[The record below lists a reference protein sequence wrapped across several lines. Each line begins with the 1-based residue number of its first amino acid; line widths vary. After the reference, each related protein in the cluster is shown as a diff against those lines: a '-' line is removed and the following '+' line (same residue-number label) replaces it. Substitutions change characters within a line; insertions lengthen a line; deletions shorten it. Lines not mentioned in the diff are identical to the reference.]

1 MYKLSYKK
9 VILSFIIPI
18 FVEMFQNI
26 MSESAPRT
34 KKEVVRFCITG
45 TIVTAILYGIYYAM
59 LYLDF
64 SVDLSFTTGFIVSFA
79 CNFFLTNYYTFKT
92 RVDFENGIRF
102 SLCQAINFLMQ
113 YVTLKIFVA
122 IGIPEKVA
130 LVPVWAIIF
139 PINFWLMRTVLR
151 SDRFRVHLHKAAK
164 EEHAGTM

>member
-1 MYKLSYKK
+1 
-9 VILSFIIPI
+9 
-18 FVEMFQNI
+18 
-26 MSESAPRT
+26 
-34 KKEVVRFCITG
+34 
-45 TIVTAILYGIYYAM
+45 M

-151 SDRFRVHLHKAAK
+151 SDRFRMHLHKSAK
-164 EEHAGTM
+164 EESAETM

>member
-59 LYLDF
+59 MYLDF

-151 SDRFRVHLHKAAK
+151 SDRFRMHLHKSA
-164 EEHAGTM
+164 EEESAGTM